1 MTKPQS
7 KHVERVKSIQNVCV
21 QSPQYGSGGS
31 YDSIKTELSAEDLTM
46 GRHGNQVAPDDDDDD
61 HDDHDD
67 NDKIN
72 DTEGVD
78 PERLKAF
85 NVSQEEIQQFELK
98 FLIFRVK
105 NIREIL

>member
-1 MTKPQS
+1 MC
-7 KHVERVKSIQNVCV
+7 VCV
-21 QSPQYGSGGS
+21 QSPQYSSGGS
-31 YDSIKTELSAEDLTM
+31 YDSVKMDISAEDLTM
-46 GRHGNQVAPDDDDDD
+46 GRHGSQVAPDDDDDD

-85 NVSQEEIQQFELK
+85 NVSRQTFSSVSHHHVPAGINKLSPYIHKEEV
-98 FLIFRVK
+98 R
-105 NIREIL
+105 RS

>member
-1 MTKPQS
+1 MDL
-7 KHVERVKSIQNVCV
+7 
-21 QSPQYGSGGS
+21 G
-31 YDSIKTELSAEDLTM
+31 AEDLTT
-46 GRHGNQVAPDDDDDD
+46 GRQGAPDDDDDD

-85 NVSQEEIQQFELK
+85 NVSQIQCVGAWCPTG
-98 FLIFRVK
+98 IH
-105 NIREIL
+105 

>member
-1 MTKPQS
+1 MDL
-7 KHVERVKSIQNVCV
+7 
-21 QSPQYGSGGS
+21 G
-31 YDSIKTELSAEDLTM
+31 AEDLTT
-46 GRHGNQVAPDDDDDD
+46 GRQVGPDDDDDD

-85 NVSQEEIQQFELK
+85 NVRREHGVGSDRVQHRVQQPWAWLLANTLCDFILVSASD
-98 FLIFRVK
+98 VK
-105 NIREIL
+105 